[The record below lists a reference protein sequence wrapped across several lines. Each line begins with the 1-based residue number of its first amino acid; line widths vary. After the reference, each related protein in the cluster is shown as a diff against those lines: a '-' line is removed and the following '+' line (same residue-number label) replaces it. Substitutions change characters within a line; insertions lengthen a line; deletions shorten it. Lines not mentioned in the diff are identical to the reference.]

1 METYRLEIREM
12 LSEGKGKARKKAK
25 KRCLHC
31 MISLEKNEF
40 TECCQDC
47 KKSYH
52 VHCINDHRCELYK
65 L

>member
-1 METYRLEIREM
+1 M